1 MRGSTAGLADG
12 TDPYYNKMTYHSA
25 FLQVLDT
32 FFASFVIGPL
42 VVTYWRGTWNLS
54 DKFLLPHDKLHSSF
68 ASLVIGIIGHLIFTT
83 FQGFFK
89 NLFDPNEHRL
99 TFYLGS
105 RLYTSIFAIICV
117 NTWRGGWQVK
127 QIKNLTLISKNDSKN
142 SLKKFSNLVD

>member
-89 NLFDPNEHRL
+89 NHFDPNEHRL

-105 RLYTSIFAIICV
+105 RLYTSIFGIICV

-127 QIKNLTLISKNDSKN
+127 EINNRRS
-142 SLKKFSNLVD
+142 FS